1 MRIIILTLIIGTFFS
16 CGSGQTNRNGPTE
29 SYNGKLSQPKDAT
42 ILLQNLCFDQFTT
55 DKAMLLKRYFSGNP
69 RWEVLQE
76 RDKIY
81 AIRKEKQEG
90 KYLTSL
96 NGFYSNFEDTVG
108 AFQTR
113 VIVSF
118 GKYYGFGN
126 DESGITFTDSQDKT
140 VGVTIEGEHS
150 GTPGNS
156 SYLIIKSKNINI
168 EIFEEAK
175 NIKRNFTQE
184 TITALNKELSDVLK
198 YEKELTDNGIIPVLD
213 YYPLK
218 LDSSYFH
225 ILDGMQPGI
234 YVIQATVKTDRQ
246 GIVYTK
252 VFDIKTNQQLS
263 ADRITPRTTRE
274 IGWSKNGQTLFQYE
288 SELTVYEG
296 DWDHQYKAR
305 FEIWFK
311 DNNGQEKKL
320 AEQIRLING
329 WER

>member
-1 MRIIILTLIIGTFFS
+1 
-16 CGSGQTNRNGPTE
+16 
-29 SYNGKLSQPKDAT
+29 
-42 ILLQNLCFDQFTT
+42 
-55 DKAMLLKRYFSGNP
+55 MLLKRYFSGNP

-76 RDKIY
+76 GDKTY
-81 AIRKEKQEG
+81 AIRKEKQDG
-90 KYLTSL
+90 KYITSL

-140 VGVTIEGEHS
+140 VGVTIEGDHS

-168 EIFEEAK
+168 EIFEQAK
-175 NIKRNFTQE
+175 NIKRNFTQQ
-184 TITALNKELSDVLK
+184 TITELNKELSDVLK
-198 YEKELTDNGIIPVLD
+198 YEEELTDNGVIPVLD
-213 YYPLK
+213 YYPFK
-218 LDSSYFH
+218 LDSAYFH

-234 YVIQATVKTDRQ
+234 YVVKATVKPNRQ

-252 VFDIKTNQQLS
+252 VFDIITNQQLS

-311 DNNGQEKKL
+311 DNNGQENKL
-320 AEQIRLING
+320 AEQIRIING

>member
-1 MRIIILTLIIGTFFS
+1 MRIIIIASIIGTFFS
-16 CGSGQTNRNGPTE
+16 CDSGQTNPYGGQLT
-29 SYNGKLSQPKDAT
+29 QPKNAT
-42 ILLQNLCFDQFTT
+42 VLLKDLCFDQFTA
-55 DKAMLLKRYFSGNP
+55 DKAMSLKRYFSGNP

-81 AIRKEKQEG
+81 AIRKEKQDG
-90 KYLTSL
+90 KYVTSL

-118 GKYYGFGN
+118 NKYYGFGN
-126 DESGITFTDSQDKT
+126 DESRITFTDSQDKKI
-140 VGVTIEGEHS
+140 GLTIEGDHS
-150 GTPGNS
+150 GSPGNS
-156 SYLIIKSKNINI
+156 SYLIIRSKNINV
-168 EIFEEAK
+168 EIFEQAH
-175 NIKRNFTQE
+175 NLKRNFTQQ
-184 TITALNKELSDVLK
+184 TISEINKELSDVLK
-198 YEKELTDNGIIPVLD
+198 YEKELADNGTIPVLD
-213 YYPLK
+213 YYPFK
-218 LDSSYFH
+218 LDSAYFQ

-234 YVIQATVKTDRQ
+234 YVIQATVKPDRQ

-252 VFDIKTNQQLS
+252 VFDVKTNQQLS
-263 ADRITPRTTRE
+263 VDRITPRTKRE
-274 IGWSKNGQTLFQYE
+274 IGWSKAGRTLFQYE

-296 DWDHQYKAR
+296 DWDHQYQAR